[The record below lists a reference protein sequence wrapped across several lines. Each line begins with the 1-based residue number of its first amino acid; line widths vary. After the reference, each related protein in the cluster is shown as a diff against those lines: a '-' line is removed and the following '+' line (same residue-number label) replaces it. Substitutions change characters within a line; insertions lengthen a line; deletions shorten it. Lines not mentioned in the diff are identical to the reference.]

1 MTAVGLVPILAPL
14 LALGVVAAGIGA
26 LAARSL
32 FVCSLWVSVAG
43 AIASVLLALLGALS
57 GALTFALIVA
67 TWTPLLLLAAMMLSK
82 RTTKSVAR
90 RPWLATLTAIAA
102 ACVLAWAGAGTM
114 PTAAA
119 LHVGVNAN
127 LAYWLSLL
135 LVAVVA
141 ICVGLLGPGE
151 RGVLDADGAS

>member
-14 LALGVVAAGIGA
+14 LALGVAAAGIGA

-67 TWTPLLLLAAMMLSK
+67 AWTPLLLLAAMVLSK
-82 RTTKSVAR
+82 RTTKSAR
-90 RPWLATLTAIAA
+90 RPWLAILAAIAA

-114 PTAAA
+114 PTVAP
-119 LHVGVNAN
+119 LHVSVNAN
-127 LAYWLSLL
+127 LAYSLSLL
-135 LVAVVA
+135 LLAIAA

-151 RGVLDADGAS
+151 RGVLDADSVS